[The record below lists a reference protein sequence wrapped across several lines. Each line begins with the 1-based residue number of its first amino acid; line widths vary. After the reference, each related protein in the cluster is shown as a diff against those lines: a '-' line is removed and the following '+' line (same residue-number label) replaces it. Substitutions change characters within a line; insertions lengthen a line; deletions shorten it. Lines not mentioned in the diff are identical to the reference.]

1 MADDFRGD
9 LMRGND
15 FDNVPHNFQISV
27 AQNSNSIAIRTATER
42 LSYAELDARAEALR
56 DLLVSAGVQQGT
68 LVGIF
73 LDRSVSAIMSFLAVM
88 KAGGAFVLLDPGSPP
103 QNILDIVQ
111 RHKLPYVVS
120 NAATLRRV
128 PQLAVTIPRIIDV
141 DAMPLTGG
149 IRGPVQAARISGSD
163 PACVMFTS
171 GSTGEP
177 KGVVIPHQAIVR
189 LVKNPGY
196 MQFSDDQIF
205 LQASSLSFDASIF
218 EIWGALLNGAQ
229 LAIPGAGLLS
239 LDKITAAVE
248 EYDVTTLFLTSGL
261 FNLMIDQRPA
271 PLRKLRY
278 LVSGGDVM
286 SPTHVAKA
294 ARLLESGQFISVY
307 GPTENTT
314 FTTCFTAPPDF
325 PADAPVPIGW
335 PVAGTV
341 LRILDED
348 MRPVP
353 EGSAGQLYVGG
364 SGLALGYLNA
374 PELTQQR
381 FIADPFAQVSEQ
393 DPGQWLYRTGDLVRR
408 DETGMLHFLGRMDN
422 QIKLN
427 GCRIEP
433 EHVEIVLRR
442 HLPLKDIVVVACSL
456 PNGAKH
462 LVAFVIPGPGVSL
475 SEVVFREAAKNH
487 LPPHMIPA
495 RLEIIDEFPL
505 TKTGKIDRL
514 ALRRLA
520 ANARA
525 QKSSSPHYATPI
537 AATLAD
543 FWRRQLR
550 LETVDVD
557 QNFFDL
563 GGTSLQL
570 LGVHAEIELLF
581 PGQLSIRDMFDLPT
595 IRHLETRLT
604 GGETADVTTRAATQ
618 AALQRRARQGRVPL
632 STVPASSARGD

>member
-1 MADDFRGD
+1 
-9 LMRGND
+9 
-15 FDNVPHNFQISV
+15 
-27 AQNSNSIAIRTATER
+27 
-42 LSYAELDARAEALR
+42 
-56 DLLVSAGVQQGT
+56 
-68 LVGIF
+68 
-73 LDRSVSAIMSFLAVM
+73 
-88 KAGGAFVLLDPGSPP
+88 
-103 QNILDIVQ
+103 
-111 RHKLPYVVS
+111 
-120 NAATLRRV
+120 
-128 PQLAVTIPRIIDV
+128 
-141 DAMPLTGG
+141 
-149 IRGPVQAARISGSD
+149 
-163 PACVMFTS
+163 
-171 GSTGEP
+171 
-177 KGVVIPHQAIVR
+177 
-189 LVKNPGY
+189 
-196 MQFSDDQIF
+196 
-205 LQASSLSFDASIF
+205 
-218 EIWGALLNGAQ
+218 
-229 LAIPGAGLLS
+229 
-239 LDKITAAVE
+239 
-248 EYDVTTLFLTSGL
+248 
-261 FNLMIDQRPA
+261 
-271 PLRKLRY
+271 
-278 LVSGGDVM
+278 
-286 SPTHVAKA
+286 
-294 ARLLESGQFISVY
+294 
-307 GPTENTT
+307 
-314 FTTCFTAPPDF
+314 
-325 PADAPVPIGW
+325 
-335 PVAGTV
+335 
-341 LRILDED
+341 
-348 MRPVP
+348 
-353 EGSAGQLYVGG
+353 
-364 SGLALGYLNA
+364 
-374 PELTQQR
+374 
-381 FIADPFAQVSEQ
+381 
-393 DPGQWLYRTGDLVRR
+393 
-408 DETGMLHFLGRMDN
+408 MLHFLGRMDN

-543 FWRRQLR
+543 LWRRQLR

>member
-1 MADDFRGD
+1 MATEKPNR
-9 LMRGND
+9 
-15 FDNVPHNFQISV
+15 
-27 AQNSNSIAIRTATER
+27 IAVRSATER
-42 LSYAELDARAEALR
+42 LSYAELDTRAEALR
-56 DLLVSAGVQQGT
+56 DRLVSAGVLQGT

-73 LDRSVSAIMSFLAVM
+73 LDRSVSAITSFLAVM

-189 LVKNPGY
+189 LVRNPGY

-205 LQASSLSFDASIF
+205 LQASSLTFDASIF

-239 LDKITAAVE
+239 LDTITAAVE

-261 FNLMIDQRPA
+261 FNLMIDQCPA
-271 PLRKLRY
+271 RLRKLRY
-278 LVSGGDVM
+278 LVSGGDIM

-294 ARLLESGQFISVY
+294 AGLLESGQFISVY

-353 EGSAGQLYVGG
+353 EGTAGQLYVGG

-381 FIADPFAQVSEQ
+381 FMKDPFAQVSGQ

-442 HLPLKDIVVVACSL
+442 HLPLKDIAVVACSL

-462 LVAFVIPGPGVSL
+462 LVAFVIPLPGTAFA
-475 SEVVFREAAKNH
+475 EADFREAATSC

-495 RLEIIDEFPL
+495 RLEIVDEFPL
-505 TKTGKIDRL
+505 TQTGKIDRL
-514 ALRRLA
+514 ALSRLA
-520 ANARA
+520 ANTRA
-525 QKSSSPHYATPI
+525 KKSSNPHYATPI
-537 AATLAD
+537 EATLAD
-543 FWRRQLR
+543 LWRRQLR

-570 LGVHAEIELLF
+570 LGVHAELELLF
-581 PGQLSIRDMFDLPT
+581 PGQISVRDLFDLPT
-595 IRHLETRLT
+595 IRHLQARLS
-604 GGETADVTTRAATQ
+604 GVQTADVTARAATQ

-632 STVPASSARGD
+632 PTAPASSSRGD

>member
-1 MADDFRGD
+1 
-9 LMRGND
+9 MRGND
-15 FDNVPHNFQISV
+15 FDNVPQCFQIM
-27 AQNSNSIAIRTATER
+27 ATEKPNRIAVRSATER
-42 LSYAELDARAEALR
+42 LSYAELDTRAEALR
-56 DLLVSAGVQQGT
+56 DRLVSAGVLQGT

-73 LDRSVSAIMSFLAVM
+73 LDRSVSAITSFLAVM

-189 LVKNPGY
+189 LVRNPGY

-205 LQASSLSFDASIF
+205 LQASSLTFDASIF

-239 LDKITAAVE
+239 LDTITAAVE

-261 FNLMIDQRPA
+261 FNLMIDQCPA
-271 PLRKLRY
+271 RLRKLRY
-278 LVSGGDVM
+278 LVSGGDIM

-294 ARLLESGQFISVY
+294 AGLLESGQFISVY

-353 EGSAGQLYVGG
+353 EGTAGQLYVGG

-381 FIADPFAQVSEQ
+381 FMKDPFAQVSGQ

-427 GCRIEP
+427 GCRIEL

-442 HLPLKDIVVVACSL
+442 HLPLKDIAVVACSL

-462 LVAFVIPGPGVSL
+462 LVAFVIPLPGTAFA
-475 SEVVFREAAKNH
+475 EADFREAATSC

-495 RLEIIDEFPL
+495 RLEIVDEFPL
-505 TKTGKIDRL
+505 TQTGKIDRL
-514 ALRRLA
+514 ALSRLA
-520 ANARA
+520 ANTRA
-525 QKSSSPHYATPI
+525 KKSSNPHYATPI
-537 AATLAD
+537 EATLAD
-543 FWRRQLR
+543 LWRRQLR
-550 LETVDVD
+550 LETDDVD

-570 LGVHAEIELLF
+570 LGVHAELELLF
-581 PGQLSIRDMFDLPT
+581 PGQISVRDLFDLPT
-595 IRHLETRLT
+595 IRHLQARLS
-604 GGETADVTTRAATQ
+604 GVQTADVTARAATQ

-632 STVPASSARGD
+632 PTAPASSSRGD

>member
-1 MADDFRGD
+1 
-9 LMRGND
+9 MRGND
-15 FDNVPHNFQISV
+15 FDNVPQCFQIM
-27 AQNSNSIAIRTATER
+27 ATEKPNRIAVRSATER
-42 LSYAELDARAEALR
+42 LSYAELDTRAEALR
-56 DLLVSAGVQQGT
+56 DRLVSAGVLQGT

-73 LDRSVSAIMSFLAVM
+73 LDRSVSAITSFLAVM

-189 LVKNPGY
+189 LVRNPGY

-205 LQASSLSFDASIF
+205 LQASSLTFDASIF

-239 LDKITAAVE
+239 LDTITAAVE

-261 FNLMIDQRPA
+261 FNLMIDQCPA
-271 PLRKLRY
+271 RLRKLRY
-278 LVSGGDVM
+278 LVSGGDIM

-294 ARLLESGQFISVY
+294 AGLLESGQFISVY

-353 EGSAGQLYVGG
+353 EGTAGQLYVGG

-381 FIADPFAQVSEQ
+381 FMKDPFAQVSGQ

-427 GCRIEP
+427 GCRIEL

-442 HLPLKDIVVVACSL
+442 HLPLKDIAVVACSL

-462 LVAFVIPGPGVSL
+462 LVAFVIPLPGTAFA
-475 SEVVFREAAKNH
+475 EADFREAATSC

-495 RLEIIDEFPL
+495 RLEIVDEFPL
-505 TKTGKIDRL
+505 TQTGKIDRL
-514 ALRRLA
+514 ALSRLA
-520 ANARA
+520 ANTRA
-525 QKSSSPHYATPI
+525 KKSSNPHYATPI
-537 AATLAD
+537 EATLAD
-543 FWRRQLR
+543 LWRRQLR

-570 LGVHAEIELLF
+570 LGVHAELELLF
-581 PGQLSIRDMFDLPT
+581 PGQISVRDLFDLPT
-595 IRHLETRLT
+595 IRHLQARLS
-604 GGETADVTTRAATQ
+604 GVQTADVTARAATQ

-632 STVPASSARGD
+632 PTAPASSSRGD

>member
-1 MADDFRGD
+1 
-9 LMRGND
+9 MRGND
-15 FDNVPHNFQISV
+15 FDNVPQCFQIM
-27 AQNSNSIAIRTATER
+27 ATEKPNRIAVRSATER
-42 LSYAELDARAEALR
+42 LSYAELDTRAEALR
-56 DLLVSAGVQQGT
+56 DRLVSAEVLQGT

-73 LDRSVSAIMSFLAVM
+73 LDRSVSAITSFLAVM

-189 LVKNPGY
+189 LVRNPGY

-205 LQASSLSFDASIF
+205 LQASSLTFDASIF

-239 LDKITAAVE
+239 LDTITAAVE

-261 FNLMIDQRPA
+261 FNLMIDQCPA
-271 PLRKLRY
+271 RLRKLRY
-278 LVSGGDVM
+278 LVSGGDIM

-294 ARLLESGQFISVY
+294 AGLLESGQFISVY

-353 EGSAGQLYVGG
+353 EGTAGQLYVGG

-381 FIADPFAQVSEQ
+381 FMKDPFAQVSGQ

-442 HLPLKDIVVVACSL
+442 HLPLKDIAVVACSL

-462 LVAFVIPGPGVSL
+462 LVAFVIPLPGTAFA
-475 SEVVFREAAKNH
+475 EADFREAATSC

-495 RLEIIDEFPL
+495 RLEIVDEFPL
-505 TKTGKIDRL
+505 TQTGKIDRL
-514 ALRRLA
+514 ALSRLA
-520 ANARA
+520 ANTRA
-525 QKSSSPHYATPI
+525 KKSSNPHYATPI
-537 AATLAD
+537 EATLAD
-543 FWRRQLR
+543 LWRRQLR

-570 LGVHAEIELLF
+570 LGVHAELELLF
-581 PGQLSIRDMFDLPT
+581 PGQISVRDLFDLPT
-595 IRHLETRLT
+595 IRHLQARLS
-604 GGETADVTTRAATQ
+604 GVQTADVTARAATQ

-632 STVPASSARGD
+632 PTAPASSSRGD

>member
-1 MADDFRGD
+1 
-9 LMRGND
+9 MRGND
-15 FDNVPHNFQISV
+15 FDNVPQCFQIM
-27 AQNSNSIAIRTATER
+27 ATEKPNRIAVRSATER
-42 LSYAELDARAEALR
+42 LSYAELDTRAEALR
-56 DLLVSAGVQQGT
+56 DRLVSAGVLQGA

-73 LDRSVSAIMSFLAVM
+73 LDRSVSAITSFLAVM

-149 IRGPVQAARISGSD
+149 IRGTVQAARISGSD

-189 LVKNPGY
+189 LVRNPGY
-196 MQFSDDQIF
+196 MQFSDDQIY
-205 LQASSLSFDASIF
+205 LQASSLTFDASIF

-239 LDKITAAVE
+239 LDTITAAVE

-261 FNLMIDQRPA
+261 FNLMIDQCPA

-462 LVAFVIPGPGVSL
+462 LVAFVIPDPGVSL